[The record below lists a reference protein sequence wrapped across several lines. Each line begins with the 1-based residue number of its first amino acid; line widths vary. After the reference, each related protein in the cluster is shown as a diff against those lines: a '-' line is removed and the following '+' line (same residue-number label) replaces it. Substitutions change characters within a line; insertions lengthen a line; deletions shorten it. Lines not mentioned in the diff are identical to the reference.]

1 MARQGREFVL
11 EPERSERSKMAYL
24 NCPECF
30 YRVRTPMARE
40 LDGETSCPRCSRL
53 GRLVSMYATELSLRP
68 GNGER
73 SGPVR
78 LTQAQDQVPAP

>member
-1 MARQGREFVL
+1 
-11 EPERSERSKMAYL
+11 MAYL

-53 GRLVSMYATELSLRP
+53 GRLVSMYATEMSLRP
-68 GNGER
+68 GPDER
-73 SGPVR
+73 VAPLSLRRGAFAR
-78 LTQAQDQVPAP
+78 DQQAV